1 MSKKVVIHT
10 DDDLF
15 KSIFGDGK
23 AIRWYHYF
31 IHLGYYIPYWVR
43 FFFSAPFKEK
53 KKDIN
58 ILDTVGSLLE
68 SETTPANIDKCKE
81 LVHLHRIVENT
92 KARRRLEKWSLR
104 VIAIYLFIVLS
115 IVTCNY
121 IAVPLISG
129 YVYIDIAEPI
139 MITILSTTTINII
152 GLGLIVLK
160 GHFLANDKSNN
171 ISKSSHQEELSE

>member
-1 MSKKVVIHT
+1 MSKKIAFRE
-10 DDDLF
+10 DDDFFNALF
-15 KSIFGDGK
+15 GPGK
-23 AIRWYHYF
+23 IIRWYHYL

-53 KKDIN
+53 KNDIN

-68 SETTPANIDKCKE
+68 SETTPENIEKCKE

-104 VIAIYLFIVLS
+104 VIAIYLFIVLA
-115 IVTCNY
+115 IVVCNY
-121 IAVPLISG
+121 IAVPLLSG
-129 YVYIDIAEPI
+129 YMDIHVTEPI
-139 MITILSTTTINII
+139 MITILSTTTVNII
-152 GLGLIVLK
+152 GLGLIVLR

-171 ISKSSHQEELSE
+171 MSKKDNKEEPSE